1 MNEEEAKSIILIRGL
16 PGAGKSTLAK
26 ILSENGKYPVLSVD
40 DYFTDSSTG
49 QYRFDY
55 SKNHLAYKHC
65 EERARKAAENGTS
78 KIFLDNTFTLSWEM
92 EPYFQIASNFGYTIF
107 VLTVENRHN
116 GKNIH
121 SIDDESLKKMASKY
135 KIRLLPEELSS

>member
-1 MNEEEAKSIILIRGL
+1 MNADQAKSIILIRGL

-55 SKNHLAYKHC
+55 KENHLAYKHC
-65 EERARKAAENGTS
+65 EERARREAENGTS

-92 EPYFQIASNFGYTIF
+92 EPYFQIASEFGYTTF